1 MARLNSFPKAT
12 ETYDRKDPIRDLW
25 RNVLIVALEDAIGKG
40 INGGNLWA
48 NKNYRSYLPTTTASA
63 QNYFLQPSR
72 DFALVCQLA
81 GFDHEYVRM
90 KARKKFKCLE

>member
-1 MARLNSFPKAT
+1 MVRSSVFPKAV
-12 ETYDRKDPIRDLW
+12 ESYDRKDPIRDLW
-25 RNVLIVALEDAIGKG
+25 RNVLIVALEDALGKG
-40 INGGNLWA
+40 VNGGTIWG
-48 NKNYRSYLPTTTASA
+48 NKNYTSYLPKNSA
-63 QNYFLQPSR
+63 QDYFLQPSR

>member
-1 MARLNSFPKAT
+1 MVRSSVFPKAV
-12 ETYDRKDPIRDLW
+12 EAYERKDPIRDLW
-25 RNVLIVALEDAIGKG
+25 RNVLIVALEDALGKG
-40 INGGNLWA
+40 VNGGTIWG
-48 NKNYRSYLPTTTASA
+48 NKNYHIFSSKSSA

>member
-1 MARLNSFPKAT
+1 MARLNNFPKAT

-25 RNVLIVALEDAIGKG
+25 RNVLIVAFEDAMGKE
-40 INGGNLWA
+40 IGGNLWA
-48 NKNYRSYLPTTTASA
+48 NKNYRSYLPLTKASA
-63 QNYFLQPSR
+63 QGYFLEPSR

>member
-1 MARLNSFPKAT
+1 MVKSSVFPKAV
-12 ETYDRKDPIRDLW
+12 ESFERKDPIRDLW
-25 RNVLIVALEDAIGKG
+25 RNVLIVAFEDAIGKG
-40 INGGNLWA
+40 VNGGNLYA
-48 NKNYRSYLPTTTASA
+48 NKNYWSCHPQSTGSA